1 MEMNAQVW
9 AAEQWGTCKFGD
21 PRRTSRAVEMG
32 GLMAAHPE
40 RSLPGQMGSWA
51 ETVGGYRLLNNTHV
65 SGQELWRP
73 HLEATRA
80 AAREEEL
87 VLFVQDGTTLIYT
100 SHAATAGIGPVGS
113 KKQRGIL
120 LHSVIAVVPEGKRV
134 LGLANLQTII
144 RPDQPVTRPCRR
156 EQGPEGEV
164 WANGVKAVG
173 PAPAGVK
180 WVHVSDRESDMYGY
194 MAECINEGK
203 GFVVR
208 AFRNRKVGVG
218 PRGAEAG
225 KLIEE
230 ARRLLP
236 KSGPRHT
243 YAVSVAATK
252 KTPARQAQIVLSWCK
267 MKVPPTSSGENAR
280 VLDIWVVRAWEE
292 NPPAGATR
300 VEWILLTSERVET
313 ATAAARIVEWY
324 TCRWLVEDY
333 HMCLK
338 TGCRVE
344 DSQLDHGAD
353 LQRLLGFAAPL
364 AVRLLQLRQIVRNV
378 PDVPASHAVDPLL
391 IQLLAAK
398 LHLAIDMSITRF
410 WSGVAQLGGHL
421 GRKSDGPPGW
431 RTIWL
436 GWSTLNE
443 YAVGARL
450 VLS

>member
-1 MEMNAQVW
+1 MNTQAWAQ
-9 AAEQWGTCKFGD
+9 EQWEKCEFGD

-32 GLMAAHPE
+32 ELMAAHPDC
-40 RSLPGQMGSWA
+40 SLPKQMGSWA
-51 ETVGGYRLLNNTHV
+51 ETIGGYRLLNNKHV
-65 SGQELWRP
+65 NGEELWRP
-73 HLEATRA
+73 HLEATCM
-80 AAREEEL
+80 AARNEKV

-100 SHAATAGIGPVGS
+100 HHAATAGIGPVGS

-120 LHSVIAVVPEGKRV
+120 LHSVLAVVPDGKRV
-134 LGLANLQTII
+134 LGLAYLETII
-144 RPDQPVTRPCRR
+144 RPEKARKKQGQR
-156 EQGPEGEV
+156 EQGPEGKV

-173 PAPAGVK
+173 SAPAGVN
-180 WVHVSDRESDMYGY
+180 WLHLSDRESDMYGY
-194 MAECINEGK
+194 MAECVNEGK

-218 PRGAEAG
+218 PRGTEAG
-225 KLIEE
+225 KLMEE

-236 KSGPRHT
+236 KSGPRHS
-243 YAVSVAATK
+243 YMVSVAATK
-252 KTPARQAQIVLSWCK
+252 KAPARQAHIVLSWCK
-267 MKVPPTSSGENAR
+267 MKVPPTGSADSDK
-280 VLDIWVVRAWEE
+280 VLHIWVVRAWEE

-313 ATAAARIVEWY
+313 ATAATRIVEWY

-344 DSQLDHGAD
+344 HSQLDDGAD
-353 LQRLLGFAAPL
+353 LLRLLGFAAPL

-431 RTIWL
+431 RTIWS
-436 GWSTLNE
+436 GWTMLNE

>member
-1 MEMNAQVW
+1 MNAQAW
-9 AAEQWGTCKFGD
+9 AQEQWGKCKFKD

-32 GLMAAHPE
+32 GLMAAQPD
-40 RSLPGQMGSWA
+40 RSLPKQMGSWA
-51 ETVGGYRLLNNTHV
+51 ETVGGYRLLNNSHV
-65 SGQELWRP
+65 SGEELWRP
-73 HLEATRA
+73 HLEATCA
-80 AAREEEL
+80 AARKEKV

-100 SHAATAGIGPVGS
+100 PHAATAGIGPVGS

-120 LHSVIAVVPEGKRV
+120 LHSVMAVVPEGKRV
-134 LGLANLQTII
+134 LGLAYLQTII
-144 RPDQPVTRPCRR
+144 RPEKAVKKQRRR
-156 EQGPEGEV
+156 EQGPEGKV
-164 WANGVKAVG
+164 WVNGVKAVG

-180 WVHVSDRESDMYGY
+180 WVHLSDRESDMYGY
-194 MAECINEGK
+194 MAECVNEDK

-225 KLIEE
+225 KLIDE

-243 YAVSVAATK
+243 YMVSVAATK
-252 KTPARQAQIVLSWCK
+252 KAPARQAHIVLSWCK
-267 MKVPPTSSGENAR
+267 MKVPPTGSVEGQK
-280 VLDIWVVRAWEE
+280 VLDIWVVHAWEE

-313 ATAAARIVEWY
+313 ATAATRIVEWY

-344 DSQLDHGAD
+344 HSQLDNGAD
-353 LQRLLGFAAPL
+353 LLRLLGFAAPL

-378 PDVPASHAVDPLL
+378 PDVPASNAVDPLL

-398 LHLAIDMSITRF
+398 LHLAIDMSIARF

-431 RTIWL
+431 RTIWS
-436 GWSTLNE
+436 GWTMLNE

-450 VLS
+450 VAS